1 MSKIK
6 KIFPIFLNDAQFLIT
21 HHYVNLQNT
30 IIFFEDIDFW
40 QKMHPSLE
48 NSTTRITIVDA
59 LCNWRRGD
67 DILEMIIDWL
77 NKDLTN
83 KKQNN
88 SEMSKPKKAKGV
100 RFDEASQKPRP
111 GTCSS
116 HIFTNPEF
124 SVCNVFYRKKKLVI
138 LAFHDICIRLT

>member
-1 MSKIK
+1 MISFEYVGFQA
-6 KIFPIFLNDAQFLIT
+6 KIFQ
-21 HHYVNLQNT
+21 NLY
-30 IIFFEDIDFW
+30 
-40 QKMHPSLE
+40 PSLE
-48 NSTTRITIVDA
+48 NSATRITIVDA

-111 GTCSS
+111 GTCS
-116 HIFTNPEF
+116 
-124 SVCNVFYRKKKLVI
+124 
-138 LAFHDICIRLT
+138 

>member
-1 MSKIK
+1 M
-6 KIFPIFLNDAQFLIT
+6 
-21 HHYVNLQNT
+21 
-30 IIFFEDIDFW
+30 
-40 QKMHPSLE
+40 
-48 NSTTRITIVDA
+48 DA

-111 GTCSS
+111 GACSS
-116 HIFTNPEF
+116 HIFTNREVSVF
-124 SVCNVFYRKKKLVI
+124 NYIFEKKNVCNKTASYN
-138 LAFHDICIRLT
+138 CIFRLT